1 MILEVP
7 LAMMAWVSVVL
18 IQALVHFGM
27 FGSRRDQNLAPLG
40 DGGDDDDDVTGQ
52 QGRDSYQL
60 DHDGIVDDEDDEGPP
75 EGLETLLSQT
85 GDDVISVSTKSMYT
99 ECPPKLVIRTEQLEC
114 HPNRGCI
121 QCAYP
126 TLQLTHLVSSLL

>member
-1 MILEVP
+1 
-7 LAMMAWVSVVL
+7 MAWVSVVL

-40 DGGDDDDDVTGQ
+40 DVGGDDDDVTGQ
-52 QGRDSYQL
+52 QGRDTYQL
-60 DHDGIVDDEDDEGPP
+60 DHDGVVDDEDDEGPP

-99 ECPPKLVIRTEQLEC
+99 ECLPNLFSYRTIGVSY
-114 HPNRGCI
+114 PNRGCI

-126 TLQLTHLVSSLL
+126 ILQLTHLVSPIL